1 MSPDTRYEPE
11 LALFGGD
18 VTGFELYEKFFA
30 QIPDFISKYTPQSLT
45 ILIEMGDDQ
54 QEIATQVLREYGWNF
69 EFFADLRGIER
80 FIKIIF

>member
-18 VTGFELYEKFFA
+18 TTGFELYEKLFA
-30 QIPDFISKYTPQSLT
+30 QINSFIEKYTPKSLT
-45 ILIEMGDDQ
+45 ILAEMGDDQ
-54 QEIATQVLREYGWNF
+54 KELATQVLREYGWNF

-80 FIKIIF
+80 FIRVIF